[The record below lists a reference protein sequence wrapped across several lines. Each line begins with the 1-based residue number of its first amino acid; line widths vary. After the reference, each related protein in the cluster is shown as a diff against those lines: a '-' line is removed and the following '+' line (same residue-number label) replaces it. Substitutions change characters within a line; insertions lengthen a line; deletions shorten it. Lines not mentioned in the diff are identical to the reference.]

1 MLGVDVVDPDGLVAH
16 QHLAR
21 SRVGRGHLDR
31 AQHLRTAVRVD
42 PHREHVRHFHWS
54 VTIPRSTL
62 TDGSRAPASRC
73 RRVNGGIYLPIVAGR
88 PPAHHSPPEDYMQ
101 NFRQVA

>member
-21 SRVGRGHLDR
+21 SRVRRGHLDR

-42 PHREHVRHFHWS
+42 PHRQHVRH
-54 VTIPRSTL
+54 
-62 TDGSRAPASRC
+62 SR
-73 RRVNGGIYLPIVAGR
+73 
-88 PPAHHSPPEDYMQ
+88 SPPEEYMQ
-101 NFRQVA
+101 NLRQVA